1 MMGTKE
7 RIFAPLRDVS
17 IEDLVPRDHFYRHLD
32 RLLDL
37 SFVRDLVKD
46 YYSHIGRPSI
56 DPVVFFRLQLCMF
69 FEGIRSERQLM
80 RVVADRLSIRWYL
93 GYDLHEPL
101 PDHSSLA
108 RIRERYGLEAFA
120 RFFEEIVER
129 CIEAGLVWGR
139 ELYFDAT
146 KVEAN
151 ASLDSMM
158 PRFAVEAHLEN
169 LFSPEQANPP
179 VGHDF
184 APEQTNLQ
192 DGHDGAPQPLH
203 SDLPEAVLKELSVAN
218 SRRHDWIEGEGA
230 QNREVVTEDYQRLSD
245 LKASPTDPDAS
256 LMRRTNG
263 KPDLGYHTNYVV
275 DGGKA
280 RIVLHALV
288 TPAEVMD
295 NQPMLDLLWR
305 TRFRWKLWPH
315 QVTGDSKYGT
325 VPNIAAIEREG
336 IHAYVSLADY
346 DSHKPF
352 FGKLEFHYDPERDA
366 YVCPRGEDLPFRYFV
381 HRYNAAFYRAN
392 ADTCNTCPLKAQCT
406 ESDKGRTLRRKLDEV
421 YVDRVRAYQETEAY
435 QKAIRKRSVWVEPLF
450 GEGKQWHGMGR
461 FRLRRL
467 KRVNIE
473 AQLIAAGQ
481 NLKRLLSRRGWGGR
495 HFPGGAAGV
504 AVAPF
509 PLCP

>member
-1 MMGTKE
+1 MMMGSKE
-7 RIFAPLRDVS
+7 RSFQPLPNVS
-17 IEDLVPRDHFYRHLD
+17 VEDLVPADHFYRHLD
-32 RLLDL
+32 RSLDL
-37 SFVRDLVKD
+37 SFVRELVTD
-46 YYSHIGRPSI
+46 CYAVCGRPSI
-56 DPVVFFRLQLCMF
+56 DPVVFFKLQLAMF

-80 RVVADRLSIRWYL
+80 RVVADRLSLRWYI
-93 GYDLHEPL
+93 GYDLCESV
-101 PDHSSLA
+101 PDHSSLT
-108 RIRERYGLEAFA
+108 RIRERYGLEIFR
-120 RFFEEIVER
+120 RFFETIVEQ

-146 KVEAN
+146 KVDAN
-151 ASLDSMM
+151 ASLDSLK
-158 PRFAVEAHLEN
+158 PRFAVEAHLEH
-169 LFSPEQANPP
+169 LFAAERTSPS
-179 VGHDF
+179 VGHD
-184 APEQTNLQ
+184 A
-192 DGHDGAPQPLH
+192 APQPLH
-203 SDLPEAVLKELSVAN
+203 PDLPDAVLTELTEAN
-218 SRRHDWIEGEGA
+218 GDRHDWIAQEGA
-230 QNREVVTEDYQRLSD
+230 QNRDVVTEDYQRLSD

-263 KPDLGYHTNYVV
+263 KPDLGYHTHYVV

-280 RIVLHALV
+280 RVILQALV

-305 TRFRWKLWPH
+305 TRFLWKLTPD

-352 FGKLEFHYDPERDA
+352 FGKLEFRYDPERDVYA
-366 YVCPRGEDLPFRYFV
+366 CPQGELLPFRYYV
-381 HRYNAAFYRAN
+381 HTYNAALYRAD
-392 ADTCNTCPLKAQCT
+392 ADTCNACPLKAQCT
-406 ESDKGRTLRRKLDEV
+406 DSEKGRTLRRKLDEV

-435 QKAIRKRSVWVEPLF
+435 KKAIRKRSVWAEPLF

-467 KRVNIE
+467 RRVNIE
-473 AQLIAAGQ
+473 AQLIATGQ
-481 NLKRLLSRRGWGGR
+481 NLKRLLSSRGWGCR

-509 PLCP
+509 SLFP